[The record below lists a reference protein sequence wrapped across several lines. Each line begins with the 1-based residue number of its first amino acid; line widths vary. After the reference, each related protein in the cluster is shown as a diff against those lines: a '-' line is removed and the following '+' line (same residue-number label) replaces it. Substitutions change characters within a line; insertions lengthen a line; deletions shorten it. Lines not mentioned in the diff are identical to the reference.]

1 MVTVALGHEPTRENL
16 NLWLD
21 RAFKADPNNVEAGH
35 NLLWFLMPRWNG
47 SREMM
52 LAFGRTCLAR
62 AKTQQLI
69 APMGALLLTAHDNV
83 LMEDGP
89 KDESEYAQSQRHQR
103 YWRQAVPAKDVEDIF
118 GWVLQRFPESGY
130 YRSSYACYLV
140 NCGRLKEARE
150 QFRILGD
157 RLAPMAF
164 GSPQT
169 MFRYKQAAIEAA
181 GPEEK

>member
-1 MVTVALGHEPTRENL
+1 LGHEPIRENL

-35 NLLWFLMPRWNG
+35 NLLWFLMPRWHG

-52 LAFGRTCLAR
+52 LAFGRACFTR
-62 AKTQQLI
+62 AKSNGLR
-69 APMGALLLTAHDNV
+69 APMALLLLKAHENV
-83 LMEDGP
+83 LKENGP
-89 KDESEYAQSQRHQR
+89 KGESDYAESQRHEK
-103 YWRQAVPAKDVEDIF
+103 YWRQAGPTKDVEDVF
-118 GWVLQRFPESGY
+118 GWVLERHPESTY

-140 NCGRLKEARE
+140 NCGRWKEARE

-157 RLAPMAF
+157 RLAPMPF
-164 GSPQT
+164 GGPQA
-169 MFRYKQAAIEAA
+169 MFLRKQAAIEAA